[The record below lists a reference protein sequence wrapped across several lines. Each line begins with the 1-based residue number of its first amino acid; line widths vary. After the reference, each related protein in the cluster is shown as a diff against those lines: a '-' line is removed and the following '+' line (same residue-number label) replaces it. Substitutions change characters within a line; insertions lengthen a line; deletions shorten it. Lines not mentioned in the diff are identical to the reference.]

1 MIFFSPFLVDVQHWN
16 DIAKFRRFLQRIG
29 NNRLIFIYEIA
40 VYAVMPPLQTLVA
53 PGHEPLIIVE
63 KPSRYA
69 ERYDFIGAINGSQA
83 IACMTLTPTD
93 RKNRDIDGV
102 RKEIVN
108 EWIRKKLAPAI
119 NRLCIENFYLIC
131 DKSRAHN
138 KRNIIEA
145 LKAGKCQSVIDVCYM
160 PTASAKYVS
169 PLDNPIWHS
178 FREAIR
184 SQHPLTTANLPSI
197 LSKFFFSLS
206 EQEIKNAYRKCA
218 TIRGTNVF
226 YDKPC
231 A

>member
-29 NNRLIFIYEIA
+29 NNRLIFIDEIA
-40 VYAVMPPLQTLVA
+40 VYAVMPPLHTLVA

-83 IACMTLTPTD
+83 IASMTLTPTD

-119 NRLCIENFYLIC
+119 NPVAEPE
-131 DKSRAHN
+131 KSSR
-138 KRNIIEA
+138 R
-145 LKAGKCQSVIDVCYM
+145 G
-160 PTASAKYVS
+160 SAPKKYS
-169 PLDNPIWHS
+169 GGGSAPPPAPWLRH
-178 FREAIR
+178 
-184 SQHPLTTANLPSI
+184 
-197 LSKFFFSLS
+197 
-206 EQEIKNAYRKCA
+206 
-218 TIRGTNVF
+218 
-226 YDKPC
+226 
-231 A
+231 